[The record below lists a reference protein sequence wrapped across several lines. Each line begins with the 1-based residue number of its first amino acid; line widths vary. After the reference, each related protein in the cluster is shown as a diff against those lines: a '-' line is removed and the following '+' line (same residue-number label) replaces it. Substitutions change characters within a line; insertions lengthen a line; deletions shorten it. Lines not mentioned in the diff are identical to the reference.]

1 MSRKQEILLAALDDS
16 YAIHIKDALLK
27 AIFNPEEIPLPE
39 DVLQERSLAR
49 YHESWGREGD
59 FGFAALLEDDDA
71 VVGVCWCRLLPGDD
85 RGYGYVDDATPELSI
100 AVWES
105 FRDRCIGTMLLER
118 TIGEAR
124 SRGYGGLS
132 LSVQRGNRSVSLYRR
147 KGFEIVGRVDDA
159 FTMYLDLS

>member
-1 MSRKQEILLAALDDS
+1 MSRRHEVFRAALDDS

-27 AIFNPEEIPLPE
+27 AIFNAGDIPLPQG
-39 DVLQERSLAR
+39 VLQERSLAR

-59 FGFAALLEDDDA
+59 FGFAAVLGDCGA
-71 VVGVCWCRLLPGDD
+71 VVGICWCRLLSGDN

-105 FRDRCIGTMLLER
+105 FRERGIGSMLLDK
-118 TIGEAR
+118 TIEEAI

-132 LSVQRGNRSVSLYRR
+132 LSVQRGNRSVNLYER
-147 KGFEIVGRVDDA
+147 KGFKTIDRVDDA
-159 FTMYLDLS
+159 YTMYLDLR

>member
-1 MSRKQEILLAALDDS
+1 MSRKQEVSLAALDEG
-16 YAIHIKDALLK
+16 YAIHIKDALAK
-27 AIFNPEEIPLPE
+27 AIFNPGDIPLPE
-39 DVLQERSLAR
+39 DLLQERSLAR

-59 FGFAALLEDDDA
+59 FGFAAVLEGSGA
-71 VVGVCWCRLLPGDD
+71 VVGVCWCRLLSGDN

-105 FRDRCIGTMLLER
+105 FRDRGIGTMLLDE

-132 LSVQRGNRSVSLYRR
+132 LSVQRGNRSVSLYER
-147 KGFEIVGRVDDA
+147 KGFKTVGRVDDA
-159 FTMYLDLS
+159 YTMYLDLS